1 MRDLG
6 PSAGPEP
13 CHCLFQKNPIISNGH
28 VGLLLFS
35 VFNLQHTIFPN
46 WPLFSSAI
54 TANGHRTPCQFPQ
67 FFRIQD
73 SLPLCER
80 DIYLLNYLKGVGAL
94 SQCAENV
101 LKHSYDP
108 QGNTVIL
115 FCRVTKPQHSLQS
128 VGAFLAP
135 YTGVVV
141 HQS

>member
-94 SQCAENV
+94 SQCAGSV
-101 LKHSYDP
+101 LIWGLFPSSP
-108 QGNTVIL
+108 VIQVQVRGVDVW
-115 FCRVTKPQHSLQS
+115 FI
-128 VGAFLAP
+128 GGFLD
-135 YTGVVV
+135 
-141 HQS
+141 